1 MTGGIIVFVAFVA
14 MIMIHEGGHFVAAK
28 AFKMKATEFFFGFGP
43 KLWSTQ
49 RGETEYGVKAIPL
62 GGYVRIIGMNPY
74 EEVDP
79 GDLGRTY
86 REKPFWQKSIVVL
99 SGVGSHFVVA
109 FLLFFVVATIIGTPV
124 ATTTVEAVQERLE
137 SGERT
142 PAAIV
147 GLQPGDEVVTFAGD
161 PVETWEGLVAEIGR
175 RPGATVDIG
184 LVRDGAPRSLTVT
197 LTTLGEGEE
206 RRGFLGIQP
215 QRFTH
220 REGPIV
226 GIGSAGSAVGEASV
240 LSVQGLW
247 QVIAGFGDLLGA
259 VFSGDPDAID
269 DIRDHRPASPLG
281 LIRIGAETSG
291 FGLGFTLEL
300 VALVNVFVGVFN
312 VIPMYPLDG
321 GHFSVALYEKV
332 RGRPADVSKLMPV
345 AAVVVAFLVLL
356 GLVALYL
363 DISSPLRLS

>member
-1 MTGGIIVFVAFVA
+1 MTGGIIVLIAFVA
-14 MIMIHEGGHFVAAK
+14 MIMIHEAGHFVAAK

-49 RGETEYGVKAIPL
+49 RGETEYGIKAIPL
-62 GGYVRIIGMNPY
+62 GGYVRVVGMNPY

-99 SGVGSHFVVA
+99 AGVGSHFVVA
-109 FLLFFVVATIIGTPV
+109 FLLFFTVASVIGTPV

-137 SGERT
+137 SGAPT
-142 PAAIV
+142 PAAV
-147 GLQPGDEVVTFAGD
+147 AGLQPGDEIVAFDGQVVESWG
-161 PVETWEGLVAEIGR
+161 GLVGVIADH
-175 RPGATVDIG
+175 PGETVELGI
-184 LVRDGAPRSLTVT
+184 LRDGAHQTLTVT
-197 LTTLGEGEE
+197 LAAVGEGED
-206 RRGFLGIQP
+206 RRGFLGVQP
-215 QRFTH
+215 ERFTH
-220 REGPIV
+220 RDGPIA
-226 GIGSAGSAVGEASV
+226 GIGAAGSAIGEAVV
-240 LSVQGLW
+240 LSAQGLW
-247 QVIAGFGDLLGA
+247 QVVTGFGDLLGA
-259 VFSGDPDAID
+259 VFSSDPDRLD
-269 DIRDHRPASPLG
+269 DVIDHRPASPIG

-321 GHFSVALYEKV
+321 GHFAVALYEKI
-332 RGRPADVSKLMPV
+332 RGRPADVRKLMPV

-363 DISSPLRLS
+363 DIASPLRLS

>member
-1 MTGGIIVFVAFVA
+1 MTGGIIILIAFVA

-28 AFKMKATEFFFGFGP
+28 VFKMKATEFFFGFGP

-79 GDLGRTY
+79 GDVGRTY

-99 SGVGSHFVVA
+99 AGVGSHFVMA
-109 FLLFFVVATIIGTPV
+109 FLLFFIVATIVGTSV
-124 ATTTVEAVQERLE
+124 ANTTVEAVQERLD
-137 SGERT
+137 SGELT
-142 PAAIV
+142 PAAV
-147 GLQPGDEVVTFAGD
+147 AGLLPGDEVVAFAGE
-161 PVETWEGLVAEIGR
+161 PVESWGGLVTEIGR
-175 RPGATVDIG
+175 RPGSTVELGII
-184 LVRDGAPRSLTVT
+184 RDGSPLSLTVT
-197 LTTLGEGEE
+197 LATLGEGDD
-206 RRGFLGIQP
+206 RRGFLGVQP
-215 QRFTH
+215 ERFTH
-220 REGPIV
+220 REGPIS
-226 GIGSAGSAVGEASV
+226 GMGDAASAIGEASV

-259 VFSGDPDAID
+259 VFSGDPDKID

-291 FGLGFTLEL
+291 FGLGFTLQL

-332 RGRPADVSKLMPV
+332 RGRPADVRKLMPV
-345 AAVVVAFLVLL
+345 AAVVVTFLVLL
-356 GLVALYL
+356 GLVAIYL